1 MVLKMEDIKQE
12 LGIIKEYII
21 KEFNP
26 LAIILFGSFSR
37 NSQNVESDIDIAI
50 ISDILDKKKIF
61 KEKQKLQEL
70 IKKDIDLVNLKSE
83 EIYDSLRYEILMNGI
98 VLYCKDEYKYDLY
111 KIDMIRE
118 YIELNESRKDI
129 IERIKN
135 GGTIYGK

>member
-1 MVLKMEDIKQE
+1 MEAIVE
-12 LGIIKEYII
+12 ILGNE
-21 KEFNP
+21 
-26 LAIILFGSFSR
+26 
-37 NSQNVESDIDIAI
+37 ESDIDIAI

-61 KEKQKLQEL
+61 QEKQNLQEI
-70 IKKDIDLVNLKSE
+70 IKKDIDLINLKSN
-83 EIYDSLRYEILMNGI
+83 EIYDSIRYEILMNGI

-129 IERIKN
+129 IERIRN

>member
-1 MVLKMEDIKQE
+1 MKEIKQE
-12 LGIIKEYII
+12 LEIIKEYII
-21 KEFNP
+21 KEFDP

-37 NSQNVESDIDIAI
+37 GSQNEESDIDIAI

-61 KEKQKLQEL
+61 KEKQNLQEL
-70 IKKDIDLVNLKSE
+70 IKRDIDLINLKSE
-83 EIYDSLRYEILMNGI
+83 ETYDSIRYEILMNGI
-98 VLYCKDEYKYDLY
+98 ILYCKDEYKYDLY

>member
-1 MVLKMEDIKQE
+1 MDKIERELK
-12 LGIIKEYII
+12 IIEEYII
-21 KEFNP
+21 KKFDP

-37 NSQNVESDIDIAI
+37 NSSNEESDIDIAI
-50 ISDILDKKKIF
+50 ISDNLDKKNIF
-61 KEKQKLQEL
+61 KEKQNLQQL
-70 IKKDIDLVNLKSE
+70 VNRDVDLLNLKSDDM
-83 EIYDSLRYEILMNGI
+83 YDSIRYEILMNGI

>member
-1 MVLKMEDIKQE
+1 MEEIKQE
-12 LGIIKEYII
+12 LEIIKEYII

-37 NSQNVESDIDIAI
+37 NSQNEESDIDIAI

-61 KEKQKLQEL
+61 EAKQNLQEL

-83 EIYDSLRYEILMNGI
+83 EIYDSFRYEILMNGI
-98 VLYCKDEYKYDLY
+98 ILYCKDEYKYDLY

>member
-1 MVLKMEDIKQE
+1 MEEIKPQLE
-12 LGIIKEYII
+12 IIKKYLI
-21 KEFNP
+21 KEFDP

-37 NSQNVESDIDIAI
+37 NSQNEESDIDIAI
-50 ISDILDKKKIF
+50 ISDILDKKMLF
-61 KEKQKLQEL
+61 KEKQNIEEL
-70 IKKDIDLVNLKSE
+70 INIDVDLVNLKSE
-83 EIYDSLRYEILMNGI
+83 EIYDSFRYEILMNGI
-98 VLYCKDEYKYDLY
+98 ILYCKDEYKYDLY

>member
-1 MVLKMEDIKQE
+1 MEEIKLQLE
-12 LGIIKEYII
+12 IIKKYLIE
-21 KEFNP
+21 EFDP

-37 NSQNVESDIDIAI
+37 NSQNEESDIDIAI
-50 ISDILDKKKIF
+50 VSDILDKKKVF
-61 KEKQKLQEL
+61 KEKQHIEEL
-70 IKKDIDLVNLKSE
+70 IKRDVDLVNLKSE
-83 EIYDSLRYEILMNGI
+83 EIYDSFRYEILMNGI
-98 VLYCKDEYKYDLY
+98 ILYCKDEYKYDLY

>member
-1 MVLKMEDIKQE
+1 MEEIKQE
-12 LGIIKEYII
+12 LEIIKEYII
-21 KEFNP
+21 KEFDP

-37 NSQNVESDIDIAI
+37 NSQNEESDIDIAI

-61 KEKQKLQEL
+61 KEKLKLQEL
-70 IKKDIDLVNLKSE
+70 VKRDIDLVNLKSE
-83 EIYDSLRYEILMNGI
+83 EIYDSFRYEILMNGTI
-98 VLYCKDEYKYDLY
+98 LYCKNEYKYDLY

-129 IERIKN
+129 IDRIRN